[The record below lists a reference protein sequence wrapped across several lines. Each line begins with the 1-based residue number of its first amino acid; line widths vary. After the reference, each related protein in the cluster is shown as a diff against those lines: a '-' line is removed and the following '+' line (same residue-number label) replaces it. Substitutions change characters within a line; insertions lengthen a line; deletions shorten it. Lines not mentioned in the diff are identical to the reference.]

1 MAGTLFVGIGYIF
14 IRLEFEKTY
23 DEGKQFRDLESFRRD
38 HDLEKKKLDE
48 NFINEVKNRFPI
60 KALNRN
66 NPGSVLIENTIW
78 KDLEVFVLGDES
90 DLYNERKRKYILM
103 YIKYPEMRK
112 KISKVIGKYLIK
124 KVEYVM
130 GSNYASIA
138 LEVERRMNYM
148 KITKE

>member
-1 MAGTLFVGIGYIF
+1 M
-14 IRLEFEKTY
+14 
-23 DEGKQFRDLESFRRD
+23 
-38 HDLEKKKLDE
+38 
-48 NFINEVKNRFPI
+48 
-60 KALNRN
+60 
-66 NPGSVLIENTIW
+66 IENTIW